1 MKKISLTVLSAV
13 FLISASA
20 VKAAEV
26 AHNLQFS
33 GNLIIPD
40 CTVNDGNPIKTEW
53 KDVEIQTL
61 GTASAP
67 SHEKELRISVKCPY
81 FLGTPKMAIKGNAV
95 DVAGKQGLQTTKYNE
110 GLLVFLRT
118 KTAGSWISYNSR
130 QNIPDDSISGAGTDK
145 ILTMYAA
152 LGYSGEMEDLTPG
165 PFSAGATLEMRYE

>member
-20 VKAAEV
+20 VQAADV
-26 AHNLQFS
+26 THNLQFS

-67 SHEKELRISVKCPY
+67 SHEQELRIPVKCPY
-81 FLGTPKMAIKGNAV
+81 SLGTPKMTLKGNFTF
-95 DVAGKQGLQTTKYNE
+95 VAEKLGLQTSKNSE
-110 GLLVFLRT
+110 GLMIFLRT
-118 KTAGSWISYNSR
+118 KAPDSWITGETMQLPSNS
-130 QNIPDDSISGAGTDK
+130 ITGTGPDKT
-145 ILTMYAA
+145 LTMYAA
-152 LGYSGEMEDLTPG
+152 LGYSKRMEDLTPG
-165 PFSAGATLEMRYE
+165 EFSAGATLEMRYE

>member
-20 VKAAEV
+20 VQAAEV

-67 SHEKELRISVKCPY
+67 SHEKELPKVRNMANNGAQWVK
-81 FLGTPKMAIKGNAV
+81 LW
-95 DVAGKQGLQTTKYNE
+95 L
-110 GLLVFLRT
+110 
-118 KTAGSWISYNSR
+118 
-130 QNIPDDSISGAGTDK
+130 
-145 ILTMYAA
+145 
-152 LGYSGEMEDLTPG
+152 
-165 PFSAGATLEMRYE
+165 

>member
-1 MKKISLTVLSAV
+1 MKKISLTALSAV

-20 VKAAEV
+20 VQAAEI

-61 GTASAP
+61 GTASTP
-67 SHEKELRISVKCPY
+67 SHEQELRIPVKCPY
-81 FLGTPKMAIKGNAV
+81 SLGTPKMTLKGEFTSV
-95 DVAGKQGLQTTKYNE
+95 EGKQGLQTSKRDE
-110 GLLVFLRT
+110 GLLIFLRT
-118 KTAGSWISYNSR
+118 KTPDSWITGETM
-130 QNIPDDSISGAGTDK
+130 QIQDGSITGDGADK

-152 LGYSGEMEDLTPG
+152 LGYSGKMEYLTPG

>member
-20 VKAAEV
+20 VQAAEV

-67 SHEKELRISVKCPY
+67 SHEKELSIPVKCPY
-81 FLGTPKMAIKGNAV
+81 SLGAPKMTLKGSFTSE
-95 DVAGKQGLQTTKYNE
+95 AGKWGLQTSKYDE
-110 GLLVFLRT
+110 GLLIFLRT
-118 KTAGSWISYNSR
+118 KAPDSWITGETTRVPN
-130 QNIPDDSISGAGTDK
+130 DSITGTGTDK
-145 ILTMYAA
+145 TLTMYAA
-152 LGYSGEMEDLTPG
+152 LGYSKKMEDLTPG

>member
-1 MKKISLTVLSAV
+1 MKKISLTALSAV

-20 VKAAEV
+20 VQAAEV

-40 CTVNDGNPIKTEW
+40 CTVNNGNPIKTEW

-67 SHEKELRISVKCPY
+67 SHEQELRISVKCPY
-81 FLGTPKMAIKGNAV
+81 SLGTPKMTLKGSFTSE
-95 DVAGKQGLQTTKYNE
+95 AGKRGLQTSKYNE
-110 GLLVFLRT
+110 GLLIFLRT
-118 KTAGSWISYNSR
+118 KAPGSWITGETM
-130 QNIPDDSISGAGTDK
+130 QIPGDSITGDGADK

-152 LGYSGEMEDLTPG
+152 LGYSKKMEDLTPG
-165 PFSAGATLEMRYE
+165 EFSAGATLEMRYE